1 MDEVAVNL
9 RITGRV
15 QGVWYRGWAVD
26 NAIALGLRGWVRNR
40 FDGSVEALLVGPPT
54 AVEEMARRCHAGP
67 PAARVLG
74 IGRTI
79 ASDAGDVAPGFHERP
94 TV

>member
-40 FDGSVEALLVGPPT
+40 FDGSVEAFNK
-54 AVEEMARRCHAGP
+54 AVASLERSDLPGARKFVELGVQARKEIVDLEPIETGTRPVPADEE
-67 PAARVLG
+67 
-74 IGRTI
+74 
-79 ASDAGDVAPGFHERP
+79 
-94 TV
+94 